1 MRQVS
6 IIFLLTALILVLNPQ
21 MAISAIK
28 GGIEYSIPVDY
39 SKLSE
44 EEIEK
49 KALYYYELAKR
60 LPDDT
65 VNEDMTNALFHYS
78 ILHQMST
85 GNPEYYVRLGFLYDK
100 LHKDKMAKSCFT
112 RAIQIKPNDP
122 KCYFYLGEYYYR
134 RGKYRKAILNYNKA
148 YSLGSVTDYNLLY
161 KMGDTYEKLG
171 DSRSAL
177 KYLEEALKQ
186 SPNPELE
193 NQIKRIEAFDQQNK
207 EYYLDT
213 RIRG

>member
-112 RAIQIKPNDP
+112 PQLTKSEAKRYI
-122 KCYFYLGEYYYR
+122 
-134 RGKYRKAILNYNKA
+134 
-148 YSLGSVTDYNLLY
+148 
-161 KMGDTYEKLG
+161 
-171 DSRSAL
+171 
-177 KYLEEALKQ
+177 EEALKQ